1 MKNNNIAAL
10 VETETPAPATAPQFQ
25 FDYASIN
32 FSVTGREVSTGEPKA
47 FSFNDSASLNF
58 NDENELNRTLNDKGF
73 LLEVVPA
80 LVRRALQSYDSE
92 NEKAK
97 QLKQALGALLQ

>member
-1 MKNNNIAAL
+1 MASKSISAL
-10 VETETPAPATAPQFQ
+10 AETPAAPQFE

-32 FSVTGREVSTGEPKA
+32 FSIAGREVSTGEPKA
-47 FSFNDSASLNF
+47 FNFNDSASLNF
-58 NDENELNRTLNDKGF
+58 NDETELNKTLNDKGF
-73 LLEVVPA
+73 LLEVVPI
-80 LVRRALQSYDSE
+80 LVQRALQSYDSE

>member
-1 MKNNNIAAL
+1 MKNSNIAAL
-10 VETETPAPATAPQFQ
+10 VETETPAPAPQFE

-32 FSVTGREVSTGEPKA
+32 FSVTGREVSTGQPKA

-58 NDENELNRTLNDKGF
+58 NDENDKSF